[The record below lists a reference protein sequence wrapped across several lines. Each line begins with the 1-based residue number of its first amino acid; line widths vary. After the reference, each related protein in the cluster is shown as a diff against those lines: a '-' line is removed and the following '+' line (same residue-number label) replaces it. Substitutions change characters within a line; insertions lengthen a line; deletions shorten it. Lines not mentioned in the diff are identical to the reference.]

1 MKTRFSSVLRL
12 ALFAALGLLLPLPL
26 GAGAPMEQV
35 RGTLDNVLAVLNSPR
50 LKADARKNERRQQLR
65 AVIYSRFDFTEM
77 AKRALGSHW
86 RRRTPE
92 EQKEFVEVFSD
103 LLENAYVDRIEAY
116 NNDKFVYVRESEDT
130 DFAEVNTKVVTKKG
144 EEFSINYKLHLVN
157 GEWRIYDVVIENISL
172 VNNYRSQFNRIITK
186 SSYEDLVR
194 RMKEKR
200 IEAVK

>member
-116 NNDKFVYVRESEDT
+116 NSEKFVYVRESEDK
-130 DFAEVNTKVVTKKG
+130 DFAEVNTKVITKKG

-194 RMKEKR
+194 RMKDKR

>member
-1 MKTRFSSVLRL
+1 MKAIFSSVLWL
-12 ALFAALGLLLPLPL
+12 ALFAVLGLLFPLPL
-26 GAGAPMEQV
+26 SAGAPMEQV

-92 EQKEFVEVFSD
+92 EHKEFVEVFAD

-157 GEWRIYDVVIENISL
+157 VEWRIYDVVIENISL
-172 VNNYRSQFNRIITK
+172 VNNYRSQFSRIITK

-194 RMKEKR
+194 RMKDKR

>member
-1 MKTRFSSVLRL
+1 MKAIFSSVLWL
-12 ALFAALGLLLPLPL
+12 ALFAALGLLFPLPL
-26 GAGAPMEQV
+26 SAGAPMDQV
-35 RGTLDNVLAVLNSPR
+35 RSTLDNVLAVLNSPR
-50 LKADARKNERRQQLR
+50 LKADAIKNERRQQLR
-65 AVIYSRFDFTEM
+65 AVILPRFDFAEM

-86 RRRTPE
+86 RRRPPE
-92 EQKEFVEVFSD
+92 EHKEFVEVFAD

-116 NNDKFVYVRESEDT
+116 TDEKFVYVRESEDK
-130 DFAEVNTKVVTKKG
+130 DFAEVNTKVVTRKG
-144 EEFSINYKLHLVN
+144 EDFSINYKLHLVN